1 MMIDTLHQKLTYN
14 QKFLLEGFTY
24 VDLRYDPK
32 NKYLQVLAAGETCW
46 DDRRIFDRRNTS
58 YRFYK
63 KFYKRYKAISEK
75 NRISFGNDGNWN
87 FDYTMERLVE
97 RSNLRK
103 LKKLGLH

>member
-1 MMIDTLHQKLTYN
+1 MIIDTMKQKLTYN

-24 VDLRYDPK
+24 VDLRYDRK
-32 NKYLQVLAAGETCW
+32 NKYLEVLAAGETCW
-46 DDRRIFDRRNTS
+46 DDRRIFSRRNTS

-75 NRISFGNDGNWN
+75 NRISFGNDDDWN
-87 FDYTMERLVE
+87 YDYVIEALAE

-103 LKKLGLH
+103 LKKQGLH